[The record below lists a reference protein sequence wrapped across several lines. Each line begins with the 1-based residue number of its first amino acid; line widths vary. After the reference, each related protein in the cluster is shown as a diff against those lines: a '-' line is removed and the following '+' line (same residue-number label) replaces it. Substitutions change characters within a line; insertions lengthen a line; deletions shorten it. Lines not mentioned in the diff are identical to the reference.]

1 MRDSLFHIDRGSG
14 LTLQMLLRE
23 KLVSAILAGHLP
35 PGSRLPSC
43 RLMAK
48 RVKVS
53 LNTVLLAYQA
63 LTEDGY
69 IVVRDRS
76 GHYVAPD
83 ITHRAPPIPAAEP
96 AGAPEADPSPIDW
109 AAMLT
114 LHPAEQSN
122 ITKPKNWHD
131 YPYPFIYGQVDADL
145 FPLSIWRDCTR
156 QAMNRKWLYA
166 WTEDRYTEDDP
177 MLVEQIRQRVL
188 TRRGIMAEPD
198 EVLITLGSQNSL
210 YLLSSLLVRPGT
222 VVAMEDPGY
231 ADVRNMFSLLSAT
244 VRTVALDAEGLRI
257 DQLGTAQLAFVTP
270 SHQFPTN
277 VTMSLDRR
285 QALLDWASSSDALI
299 IEDDYEFETNYYG
312 NPIPALKSLDTADR
326 VLYTSSLSK
335 SLMPGLRIGFMV
347 GPRELIKQAR
357 ALRRLILRH
366 PPSNN
371 QRVAALFLS
380 LGHHDALIA
389 KLHHAYKERW
399 QTLAEALDA
408 YLPGWAQA
416 PTFGG
421 TSFWVK
427 APASIDARLLAARA
441 IERGV
446 VIETGDIYFADP
458 EEGRNYFRLSF
469 SSVPEDR
476 IWSGIANL
484 AAAVA
489 QLQHE
494 TGSGP
499 AP

>member
-1 MRDSLFHIDRGSG
+1 MRDSLFHIDRSSG

-35 PGSRLPSC
+35 PSSRLPSS

-48 RVKVS
+48 RLKVS

-69 IVVRDRS
+69 IVARDRS

-83 ITHRAPPIPAAEP
+83 IMHRLPPESGIGPAQAAQP
-96 AGAPEADPSPIDW
+96 GNSPVDW
-109 AAMLT
+109 AAKLA

-122 ITKPKNWHD
+122 IVKPKNWYD
-131 YPYPFIYGQVDADL
+131 YPYPFIYGQVDANL
-145 FPLSIWRDCTR
+145 FPVSVWRDCTR

-188 TRRGIMAEPD
+188 TRRGILAKPD
-198 EVLITLGSQNSL
+198 EVLVTLGSQNSL
-210 YLLSSLLVRPGT
+210 YLLASLLVRPGT

-231 ADVRNMFSLLSAT
+231 ADIRNMFSLLSAD
-244 VRTVALDAEGLRI
+244 VRTVALDTEGLRV
-257 DQLGTAQLAFVTP
+257 DQLGAAQLAFVTP

-285 QALLDWASSSDALI
+285 RALLDWASSSDALV

-312 NPIPALKSLDTADR
+312 SPIPALKSLDTADR

-389 KLHHAYKERW
+389 KLHHAYTQRW
-399 QTLAEALDA
+399 QTLAAALDA

-427 APASIDARLLAARA
+427 APPSIDARLLAARA

-446 VIETGDIYFADP
+446 VIETGDVYFADP
-458 EEGRNYFRLSF
+458 EQGRNYFRLSF
-469 SSVPEDR
+469 SSIPEDR

-489 QLQHE
+489 QLKHE
-494 TGSGP
+494 TSGT
-499 AP
+499 

>member
-1 MRDSLFHIDRGSG
+1 MRDSLFHLDRSSG
-14 LTLQMLLRE
+14 LTLQMQLRE

-35 PGSRLPSC
+35 PDSRLPSC

-48 RVKVS
+48 RLKVS

-69 IVVRDRS
+69 VVVRDRS
-76 GHYVAPD
+76 GHFVSPNIA
-83 ITHRAPPIPAAEP
+83 HRMPPALEP
-96 AGAPEADPSPIDW
+96 VKADGAPARQAPVDW
-109 AAMLT
+109 VERLA
-114 LHPAEQSN
+114 LHPAGQQN
-122 ITKPKNWHD
+122 ITKPKNWYD
-131 YPYPFIYGQVDADL
+131 YPYPFIYGQVDASL
-145 FPLSIWRDCTR
+145 FPLSVWRDCTR

-188 TRRGIMAEPD
+188 TRRGILAKPD

-231 ADVRNMFSLLSAT
+231 ADIRNMFALLSAK
-244 VRTVALDAEGLRI
+244 VRSVELDAEGMKV
-257 DQLGTAQLAFVTP
+257 DQLGAAQLAFVTP

-277 VTMSLDRR
+277 VTMSLERR
-285 QALLDWASSSDALI
+285 GALLNWASSTNALI
-299 IEDDYEFETNYYG
+299 IEDDYEFETNYSG
-312 NPIPALKSLDTADR
+312 SPIPALKSLDTADR

-389 KLHHAYKERW
+389 KLHHAYKLRW
-399 QTLAEALDA
+399 QTLSEALDA

-427 APASIDARLLAARA
+427 APPSIDARMLAMRA

-446 VIETGDIYFADP
+446 VIETGDIHFANPDQ
-458 EEGRNYFRLSF
+458 GRNYFRLSF

-476 IWSGIANL
+476 IWSGVANL
-484 AAAVA
+484 AAAAA
-489 QLQHE
+489 QLRQE
-494 TGSGP
+494 ENPSS
-499 AP
+499 

>member
-1 MRDSLFHIDRGSG
+1 MRDSLFHIDRSSG

-35 PGSRLPSC
+35 PSSRLPSS

-48 RVKVS
+48 RLKVS

-69 IVVRDRS
+69 IVARDRS

-83 ITHRAPPIPAAEP
+83 IMHRLPPESGPKPAQAAQP
-96 AGAPEADPSPIDW
+96 GKSPVDWEAKL
-109 AAMLT
+109 A

-122 ITKPKNWHD
+122 IVKPKNWYD
-131 YPYPFIYGQVDADL
+131 YPYPFIYGQVDANL
-145 FPLSIWRDCTR
+145 FPVSVWRDCTR

-188 TRRGIMAEPD
+188 TRRGILAKPD
-198 EVLITLGSQNSL
+198 EVLVTLGSQNSL
-210 YLLSSLLVRPGT
+210 YLLASLLVRPGT

-231 ADVRNMFSLLSAT
+231 ADIRNMFSLLSAD
-244 VRTVALDAEGLRI
+244 VRTVALDTEGLLV
-257 DQLGTAQLAFVTP
+257 DQLGAAQLAFVTP

-285 QALLDWASSSDALI
+285 RALLDWASSSDALV

-312 NPIPALKSLDTADR
+312 SPIPALKSLDTADR

-389 KLHHAYKERW
+389 KLHHAYTQRW
-399 QTLAEALDA
+399 QTLAAALDA

-427 APASIDARLLAARA
+427 APPSIDARLLAARA

-446 VIETGDIYFADP
+446 VIETGDVYFANP

-469 SSVPEDR
+469 SSIPEDR
-476 IWSGIANL
+476 IWSGIASL

-494 TGSGP
+494 TSGT
-499 AP
+499 

>member
-1 MRDSLFHIDRGSG
+1 MRDSLFHIDRSSG

-35 PGSRLPSC
+35 PSSRLPSS

-48 RVKVS
+48 RLKVS

-69 IVVRDRS
+69 IVARDRS

-83 ITHRAPPIPAAEP
+83 IMHRLP
-96 AGAPEADPSPIDW
+96 PEAGTKPAQAVQPGNSPVDW
-109 AAMLT
+109 AAKLA

-122 ITKPKNWHD
+122 IVKPKNWYD
-131 YPYPFIYGQVDADL
+131 YPYPFIYGQVDANL
-145 FPLSIWRDCTR
+145 FPVSVWRDCTR

-188 TRRGIMAEPD
+188 TRRGILAKPD
-198 EVLITLGSQNSL
+198 EVLVTLGSQNSL
-210 YLLSSLLVRPGT
+210 YLLASLLVRPGT

-231 ADVRNMFSLLSAT
+231 ADIRNMFSLLSAD
-244 VRTVALDAEGLRI
+244 VRTVALDTEGMLV
-257 DQLGTAQLAFVTP
+257 DQLGAAQLAFVTP

-285 QALLDWASSSDALI
+285 RALLDWASSSDALV

-312 NPIPALKSLDTADR
+312 SPIPALKSLDTADR

-389 KLHHAYKERW
+389 KLHHAYTQRW
-399 QTLAEALDA
+399 QTLAAALDA

-427 APASIDARLLAARA
+427 APPSIDARLLAARA

-446 VIETGDIYFADP
+446 VIETGDVYFANP

-469 SSVPEDR
+469 SSIPEDR
-476 IWSGIANL
+476 IWSGIASL

-494 TGSGP
+494 TSG
-499 AP
+499 A